1 MPDNLKIRFGTGD
14 DLKIYHDGTDSYVDN
29 QTGDLILRTS
39 SVGDDVF
46 VRAMDDVFIQPGN
59 GANGVTVKGGGVVEL
74 YYDNSKNFIPH
85 QMA

>member
-1 MPDNLKIRFGTGD
+1 MLYSQKIFYEAD
-14 DLKIYHDGTDSYVDN
+14 DLRIHHDGTDSYVDN

-59 GANGVTVKGGGVVEL
+59 GANGRIAKVVEVEL
-74 YYDNSKNFIPH
+74 YHNNSKTFYCCGWC
-85 QMA
+85 